1 MSTGST
7 SISGRQ
13 RASLLRRHALHCKYE
28 KAVKLYADTDMSV
41 KDIAIECGH
50 TAGALGN
57 YLRRYWRELV
67 LHRHGIT
74 VEDKDLLSFKII
86 EAGGMSASARIKYG
100 SAVEACRSL
109 DYIEL
114 NMSQV
119 ARKFSLD
126 ATALAN
132 FMRVHFPDVLLWRE
146 QLRRSFG
153 FCNGV
158 HRGVRP
164 ESLDQ
169 YAEAVRLYRT
179 TDMTQAEIARKCRVS
194 LGGLNQHL
202 RFYCND
208 VLCRK
213 RQSRKVAKEN
223 DNKRFGENA
232 GNGRKHAPAPS
243 TVHKYAGA
251 LALYLDTDMTI
262 NEVVARTGVSAGG
275 FRFYLRRWHG
285 GGRSS
290 VVPSGSLRAAAK
302 YAAAID
308 SLRCRP
314 RPVAQVAADFGLN
327 PDVFR
332 CYLRAHEPEL
342 ASRHGRMRTA
352 NGRLVSSASR
362 EKYAEALRLYSTTA
376 ESLRSIASRL
386 GLVYNSVGGYIRRN
400 HPEAVA
406 LHASRVAA
414 IANA

>member
-7 SISGRQ
+7 FVSGRQ

-158 HRGVRP
+158 HRGVRTEQP
-164 ESLDQ
+164 
-169 YAEAVRLYRT
+169 T
-179 TDMTQAEIARKCRVS
+179 
-194 LGGLNQHL
+194 
-202 RFYCND
+202 
-208 VLCRK
+208 
-213 RQSRKVAKEN
+213 
-223 DNKRFGENA
+223 
-232 GNGRKHAPAPS
+232 
-243 TVHKYAGA
+243 
-251 LALYLDTDMTI
+251 
-262 NEVVARTGVSAGG
+262 
-275 FRFYLRRWHG
+275 
-285 GGRSS
+285 
-290 VVPSGSLRAAAK
+290 
-302 YAAAID
+302 
-308 SLRCRP
+308 
-314 RPVAQVAADFGLN
+314 
-327 PDVFR
+327 
-332 CYLRAHEPEL
+332 
-342 ASRHGRMRTA
+342 
-352 NGRLVSSASR
+352 
-362 EKYAEALRLYSTTA
+362 
-376 ESLRSIASRL
+376 
-386 GLVYNSVGGYIRRN
+386 
-400 HPEAVA
+400 
-406 LHASRVAA
+406 
-414 IANA
+414 

>member
-1 MSTGST
+1 MSTGAT
-7 SISGRQ
+7 FVSGRQ

-132 FMRVHFPDVLLWRE
+132 FMRVHFPDVLSWRE

-179 TDMTQAEIARKCRVS
+179 TDMTQAEIASKCRVS

-213 RQSRKVAKEN
+213 RQSRKIAKEN
-223 DNKRFGENA
+223 DKNVLVRM
-232 GNGRKHAPAPS
+232 PAM
-243 TVHKYAGA
+243 A
-251 LALYLDTDMTI
+251 
-262 NEVVARTGVSAGG
+262 VSM
-275 FRFYLRRWHG
+275 LRH
-285 GGRSS
+285 
-290 VVPSGSLRAAAK
+290 
-302 YAAAID
+302 
-308 SLRCRP
+308 RP
-314 RPVAQVAADFGLN
+314 RCISMPG
-327 PDVFR
+327 PW
-332 CYLRAHEPEL
+332 H
-342 ASRHGRMRTA
+342 
-352 NGRLVSSASR
+352 
-362 EKYAEALRLYSTTA
+362 ST
-376 ESLRSIASRL
+376 LIQ
-386 GLVYNSVGGYIRRN
+386 I
-400 HPEAVA
+400 
-406 LHASRVAA
+406 
-414 IANA
+414 